1 MPVRIFE
8 TVVRVDE
15 DTLGVTMDCVSAGRV
30 KQSVLVLACLQSLC
44 TALVPPPVVNYRPI
58 IGECWT
64 TRKKTSTYRP
74 MYACF
79 RRLFPLALVPTYVH
93 AINIKFMLHQC
104 HNDHVFFRNLCL
116 TLPPY
121 TLSCD
126 MLLLLLNTA
135 LYTPNWAVKNSW
147 NG

>member
-1 MPVRIFE
+1 MRIFE

-30 KQSVLVLACLQSLC
+30 KQSVLVLACLQSLS

-58 IGECWT
+58 VGECWT
-64 TRKKTSTYRP
+64 TRRKTSTYRSI
-74 MYACF
+74 YACF
-79 RRLFPLALVPTYVH
+79 RRLFPLAFVPTYVH

-104 HNDHVFFRNLCL
+104 HNDHIFFVSYVLHY
-116 TLPPY
+116 PPY

-126 MLLLLLNTA
+126 MSLLLCIA